1 MSLITVA
8 KTVHITTNPDN
19 FNEIHVIKEVTYTDP
34 ISDCSTQFLVR
45 MDLEESEES
54 AKNPDAEPIRW
65 IRCEIYAD
73 ELSEKERAVL
83 ETHII
88 EHGIPLEFLSDFV
101 STDEEEIQRIQDAL
115 NYP

>member
-1 MSLITVA
+1 MSDVTSV
-8 KTVHITTNPDN
+8 KTVRIVTNTDN
-19 FNEIHVIKEVTYTDP
+19 FNEIHVFKEVTYTDL
-34 ISDCSTQFLVR
+34 STDQSQQFFVR

-54 AKNPDAEPIRW
+54 AKNPDTEPIQW
-65 IRCEIYAD
+65 IRCKIYAD

-88 EHGIPLEFLSDFV
+88 EYGIPLEFLSDFV
-101 STDEEEIQRIQDAL
+101 STDEEEIQRILNAL